1 MAMITG
7 FAIDEAAEMELADG
21 GLFGDSLF
29 GRQVIEAAR
38 ELLKQS
44 EQQAADPLPLDEFYE
59 RQEDMGQGRLRLILD
74 GDSDV
79 CVAIIS
85 DEGEIAGVE
94 FCVPFSGGGRS
105 PKVREALIGLC
116 HAIRDENIS
125 HPISRLS
132 RNYAPMDKH
141 TSVPNVDGLYW
152 YFDSKE
158 SEPRPVMINQSR
170 WGDKFK
176 SFNGAE
182 QSWLRDGEY
191 LLGPLSA
198 PKAEGADTVSLKRS
212 FGVAAISEDDTEWSI
227 LPSTVCFD
235 ADVATSLAQNLA
247 ISADEETRYTVV
259 RIEAGGV
266 KPVGD
271 IHRGVLEL

>member
-1 MAMITG
+1 MTMITG
-7 FAIDEAAEMELADG
+7 FAIDEAAEMELAEG

-38 ELLKQS
+38 ELLEQS
-44 EQQAADPLPLDEFYE
+44 EQQTADSLPLNEFYE

-85 DEGEIAGVE
+85 DEGEMAGVE

-105 PKVREALIGLC
+105 PKVREALLDLC

-132 RNYAPMDKH
+132 RIRTPMDKH
-141 TSVPNVDGLYW
+141 TSVPDVDGLYW

-158 SEPRPVMINQSR
+158 TEPRPVMINQSR
-170 WGDKFK
+170 WGEKFK

-191 LLGPLSA
+191 LLGPLPA
-198 PKAEGADTVSLKRS
+198 PKAEDSDAVSLKRS
-212 FGVAAISEDDTEWSI
+212 FGVAAISDDDTEWLI
-227 LPSTVCFD
+227 LPNTVCFD
-235 ADVATSLAQNLA
+235 AEAATGLAQSLANA
-247 ISADEETRYTVV
+247 GDEETRYTVV
-259 RIEAGGV
+259 RIEASGV
-266 KPVGD
+266 KPVGE